1 MIMIN
6 GISFWRKKRRLTVSE
21 LSDLAGVSRSTIL
34 SLEHGIKASTA
45 LTVYK
50 GISEALGVTIAMLLD
65 SYDECELTEGENR
78 RKRTRREFGSSE
90 IAVYC
95 TKHNLTYRQLANR
108 LGLTSSERAR
118 QLCMAD
124 TVPAK
129 HIKKLAEYENLTI
142 EEFCELYAA

>member
-21 LSDLAGVSRSTIL
+21 LSDLTGVSRSTIL
-34 SLEHGIKASTA
+34 ALEHEIKLSTA

-50 GISEALGVTIAMLLD
+50 AIANALGVTIAMLLA
-65 SYDECELTEGENR
+65 SYDESELADGDR
-78 RKRTRREFGSSE
+78 HRKRVRKEFGASE

-124 TVPAK
+124 TVPVK
-129 HIKKLAEYENLTI
+129 HISKLASFEGLTI